1 MLITKSQIDEL
12 LEYRFNDAP
21 VTSLY
26 LNVNPSG
33 NTKEEYIK
41 NLKTLLRENKEKLSK
56 EDFSRNGYYSVI
68 EDFEKITRS
77 VEAIKGHVF
86 RGLAVFSSSKNNF
99 LQTFELDEPVN
110 DRLVVDYFPYTKP
123 LFTVL
128 RMKKRYLAL
137 LFKKDK
143 LRALEVYG
151 EKIKEDIDL
160 FNRSYF
166 SSRSNDYIFINE
178 KKYQNRLETEY
189 HKFLREASNA
199 TLNLLMEK
207 GADHVVLGGDRNTC
221 ADFLNHMHSYL
232 HERYAGCIAVPF
244 SAKES
249 EVLKEVRKINERIV
263 SEKDREI
270 ADRIRTELA
279 KNSAAC
285 KGVGYILRAL
295 SMAAV
300 STMVVEEGYVVPGFI
315 DIDSGLLYL
324 DKDESSSSGGPLI
337 PVKDVIN
344 EAVDEAIHQGAE
356 VRIVKSRE
364 HLMGLDHIAALL
376 RFSLNP

>member
-33 NTKEEYIK
+33 NTKEEYTK

-232 HERYAGCIAVPF
+232 HERYAGCIDIPF

-249 EVLKEVRKINERIV
+249 VVLKEVRKINERIV

-279 KNSAAC
+279 KNSGAC
-285 KGVGYILRAL
+285 KGVGDILRAL

-315 DIDSGLLYL
+315 DMDTGLLYL
-324 DKDESSSSGGPLI
+324 DKDAYSSSGGPLM

-364 HLMGLDHIAALL
+364 LLKGLDHIAALL
-376 RFSLNP
+376 RFTLNP